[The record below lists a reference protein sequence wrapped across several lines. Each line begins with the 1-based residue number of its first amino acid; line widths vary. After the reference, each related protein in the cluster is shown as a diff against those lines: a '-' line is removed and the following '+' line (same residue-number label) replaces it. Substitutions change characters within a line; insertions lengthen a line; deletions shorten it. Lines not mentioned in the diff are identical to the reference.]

1 MKLSSVMSH
10 LTILY
15 WHRHFLTNSIFKFF
29 KSYKNTSLHT
39 NSKVSA
45 GQIYSIFARSRFWSP
60 MCAETDKR
68 LYCLRKNFRSY
79 IWRLRLRY
87 NLLILAV
94 DAEEVDELQDGA
106 LLYLTYTER
115 VKFGD
120 SNCGFGLKSSLYFST
135 HYFFI
140 LANLVT
146 CQFCYRLLS
155 VDRIYDGRYFLV

>member
-60 MCAETDKR
+60 MWAETDIRDFTEK
-68 LYCLRKNFRSY
+68 LSF
-79 IWRLRLRY
+79 
-87 NLLILAV
+87 
-94 DAEEVDELQDGA
+94 
-106 LLYLTYTER
+106 LYLTTSSPIQSPHPR
-115 VKFGD
+115 
-120 SNCGFGLKSSLYFST
+120 CGCRGCRWAPRWCLAIPYLYFST